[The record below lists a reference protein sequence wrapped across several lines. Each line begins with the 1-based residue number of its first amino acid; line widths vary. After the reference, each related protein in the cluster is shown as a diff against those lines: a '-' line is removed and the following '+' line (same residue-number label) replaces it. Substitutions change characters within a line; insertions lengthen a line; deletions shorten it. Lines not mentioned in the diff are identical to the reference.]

1 MKQVHFFG
9 CSHTAGDELS
19 DEEFFPWKKDC
30 ATKEEY
36 YARKNQLLS
45 DPSLVDEYLSSNKNK
60 AYPALIADNEIATYN
75 HAVNGASLREMIFK
89 AIQLIEQQVITDT
102 SIVYFQIPPC
112 PREVYI
118 NHLGIS
124 SIQMAGTGLIEKEEI
139 NNYKKSKWLSHDI
152 ILDQS
157 ANDILDII
165 LLKGFFASKNI
176 PIYFLLLSRY
186 LQNRIRDI
194 QSPNHSHNYDY
205 LNKLLLKNPNGTIW
219 LSDLDSCPKLLA
231 GHDSPAGHAII
242 AKELKKHILE
252 NKY

>member
-30 ATKEEY
+30 ATVEEY
-36 YARKNQLLS
+36 YTRRHQLMS
-45 DPSLVDEYLSSNKNK
+45 DSSLLEKYINSNKNK

-89 AIQLIEQQVITDT
+89 AAQLVEQQVITDT

-118 NHLGIS
+118 SHIEIS
-124 SIQMAGTGLIEKEEI
+124 SLQMAGIGLIDKDEI

-176 PIYFLLLSRY
+176 PIYFLLLNRY
-186 LQNRIRDI
+186 LQGRIKDM
-194 QSPNHSHNYDY
+194 QSRSHNYDY
-205 LNKLLLKNPNGTIW
+205 LEKLLHKETKSTIW
-219 LSDLDSCPKLLA
+219 FSDLEFCPKLMG
-231 GHDSPAGHAII
+231 GHNSPAGHAII
-242 AKELKKHILE
+242 AKELKKHITE